1 MTKTF
6 NNTITFSL
14 LLFLFFYSCE
24 NTKEFTPAESEKIKM
39 TRKTNMEKKMKQHLD
54 AVSNRDLTTLKS
66 TMHPD
71 GKMQLILPG
80 AEIFDGVDAFM
91 NYHKEWFADS
101 TSQWTF
107 ETKILN
113 SNVGENLGMA
123 ITEVKYSEP
132 ERNGKPY
139 WNRMIVSYVL
149 ENVEGTWY
157 VIKDHASSIKKS
169 TD

>member
-1 MTKTF
+1 MKKKHHILF
-6 NNTITFSL
+6 II
-14 LLFLFFYSCE
+14 LFLALALFSCE
-24 NTKEFTPAESEKIKM
+24 STQQTSPEEIEKIKLEL
-39 TRKTNMEKKMKQHLD
+39 KTSMEKKMKQHLD
-54 AVSNRDLTTLKS
+54 AVTNRDLTTLKS

-91 NYHKEWFADS
+91 NYHSEWFSD
-101 TSQWTF
+101 TTTQWTF

-113 SNVGENLGMA
+113 SEVSENLGMA
-123 ITEVKYSEP
+123 ITEIMYKEP

-139 WNRMIVSYVL
+139 WNNMIVSYVL
-149 ENVEGTWY
+149 ENVNGTWY
-157 VIKDHASSIKKS
+157 IIKDHASSIKKS